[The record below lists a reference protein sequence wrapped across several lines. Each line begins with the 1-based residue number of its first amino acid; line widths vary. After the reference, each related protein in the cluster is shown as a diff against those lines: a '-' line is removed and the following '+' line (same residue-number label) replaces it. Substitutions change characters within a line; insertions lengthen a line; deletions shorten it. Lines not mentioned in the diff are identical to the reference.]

1 MTSYRQEVICLNQSY
16 KQKSTFQISKGIIQ
30 YLNTLAL
37 MSLRPLQN
45 LCTVIGKISWLT
57 GVSCPDL
64 GFENCIMNTSK
75 MKATIAELTR
85 DNVLLDPQQQGNIY
99 IVGSILLVSN
109 FMQKKQNMCHAV
121 QKIFLK
127 KSISGPKF
135 DLLIPGGPEQVFLR
149 IGYTSFEMP

>member
-1 MTSYRQEVICLNQSY
+1 
-16 KQKSTFQISKGIIQ
+16 
-30 YLNTLAL
+30 

-109 FMQKKQNMCHAV
+109 FMQKKTKYV
-121 QKIFLK
+121 SRGSEDIFEK
-127 KSISGPKF
+127 VNFGPK
-135 DLLIPGGPEQVFLR
+135 I
-149 IGYTSFEMP
+149 

>member
-30 YLNTLAL
+30 YLNTLVL

-109 FMQKKQNMCHAV
+109 FMQKKTKYV
-121 QKIFLK
+121 SRGSEDIFEK
-127 KSISGPKF
+127 VNFGPK
-135 DLLIPGGPEQVFLR
+135 I
-149 IGYTSFEMP
+149 